1 MLSVSRLQVVM
12 LVVLLLLVLLVLHPD
27 DTAELLPTTLP
38 AVGPPVVPSPHPLAV
53 DVLATELPDELPLL
67 LTEMIDWGRL
77 ELLASDGSVPM
88 KELRSLGVLPN
99 IEILIDRSLI

>member
-38 AVGPPVVPSPHPLAV
+38 AVGPPVSPQPLAV

-67 LTEMIDWGRL
+67 LTEMIDCGRL
-77 ELLASDGSVPM
+77 ELLDSDGSVPM